1 MKRLEILCVLKSE
14 GEYKSEHVERL
25 HRQVLKHLP
34 DARFRCISD
43 VDVPCERV
51 PMEHPWPRW
60 WSKQNLFSPAITGDF
75 LYLDLDSAIVG
86 DLSDLAGLNRLA
98 IMRDVYR
105 KDGLQ
110 SSIMFLPEADRAK
123 VWAEWVKSPEVWM
136 QMYRK
141 GGDQAFLERLWLGK
155 AAIIQDELPG
165 QVVSYK
171 AHVRPAVRKDREFGN
186 GTVPDG
192 ARVIAFHGRPRP
204 WDVGW

>member
-1 MKRLEILCVLKSE
+1 MRVAFVLRAG
-14 GEYKSEHVERL
+14 GEYLPEHVTRL
-25 HRQVLKHLP
+25 AMQVHAHLP
-34 DARFRCISD
+34 GAEIICLSD
-43 VDVPCERV
+43 VPVAVSRIALMTDWPGWFAKLELFA
-51 PMEHPWPRW
+51 PWVE
-60 WSKQNLFSPAITGDF
+60 GDL

-86 DLSDLAGLNRLA
+86 DLSELAALDRLA

-110 SSIMFLPEADRAK
+110 SSIMFLPEAERVK
-123 VWAEWVKSPEVWM
+123 VWQEWVKHPEAWM

-204 WDVGW
+204 WQVGW

>member
-1 MKRLEILCVLKSE
+1 MKVAFVLRSG
-14 GEYKSEHVERL
+14 GEYLPEHVSRL
-25 HRQVLKHLP
+25 AMQVEAHLSG
-34 DARFRCISD
+34 AEIVCLSD
-43 VDVPCERV
+43 VPVSVDRIALMTDWPGWFAKLELFA
-51 PMEHPWPRW
+51 PWV
-60 WSKQNLFSPAITGDF
+60 KGDL

-86 DLSDLAGLNRLA
+86 DLSDLAGLDRLA

-165 QVVSYK
+165 QVCSYK

-186 GTVPDG
+186 GAVPDG
-192 ARVIAFHGRPRP
+192 ARVIAFHGLPRP
-204 WDVGW
+204 WQVGW

>member
-1 MKRLEILCVLKSE
+1 MKVALVLRSG
-14 GEYKSEHVERL
+14 GEYLPEHVSRL
-25 HRQVLKHLP
+25 AMQIGAHLP
-34 DARFRCISD
+34 RAEIVCLSD
-43 VDVPCERV
+43 VPVTVPRIPLMTDWV
-51 PMEHPWPRW
+51 GWWAKMELFAPWVTDD
-60 WSKQNLFSPAITGDF
+60 L

-86 DLSDLAGLNRLA
+86 DLSELAGLDRLA
-98 IMRDVYR
+98 ILRDVYR

-110 SSIMFLPEADRAK
+110 SSIMFLPQADRAQ
-123 VWAEWVKSPEVWM
+123 VWREWAKNPEVWM

-155 AAIIQDELPG
+155 VAVIQDELPG

-171 AHVRPAVRKDREFGN
+171 VGVRAAVRKDREFGN

-192 ARVIAFHGRPRP
+192 ARVIAFHGKPRP